1 MNFCFS
7 CSKSEQF
14 VILYSLMWKAHWL
27 CFNHHDLM
35 LLGKNVLDV
44 ATVINKSS
52 VSKNE
57 KKFLY
62 FYQWK
67 GYEQSCHSLIPATWV
82 GACKGPG
89 GVYADDWASY
99 NVFFLLD
106 KTLVYQM
113 WQIRCSSSTLLH
125 YFTLRIRWCAG
136 LAFCFCFFFP
146 ESKFINVV
154 LSTLHI
160 VVSQNS

>member
-1 MNFCFS
+1 
-7 CSKSEQF
+7 
-14 VILYSLMWKAHWL
+14 
-27 CFNHHDLM
+27 M
-35 LLGKNVLDV
+35 LLLWCTNALFLK
-44 ATVINKSS
+44 K
-52 VSKNE
+52 E
-57 KKFLY
+57 KRFFY
-62 FYQWK
+62 FHQWK
-67 GYEQSCHSLIPATWV
+67 GYEQSFHSLSPVTWV

-136 LAFCFCFFFP
+136 LAFCFCFLL
-146 ESKFINVV
+146 ENKFINKV
-154 LSTLHI
+154 LSTFCI
-160 VVSQNS
+160 IIVSQTANWLGNMIITTISIPCIIQEKKHVLWMTTSTPFIRAI